1 MRAWRFSLVAW
12 LLSSAVLADQV
23 VYDSGGTSLTLEGV
37 IVGNDERE
45 VVILTDFDEKAR
57 IPKGSVTQVK
67 EGPHAV
73 KECLALHEKASADNT
88 VAAWVGLARLAKEK
102 SLKLFEREGWERVL
116 KLDAGHEEAHLGVGH
131 VKVDGAWRTKSDAR
145 ARELWK
151 GKLEDMQSEFQ
162 GRPWALVAP
171 VKTEYC
177 DIKCSSTKDV
187 EDKYSAF
194 LSKALFPVY
203 DAAFPQSKFKWHHQ
217 ENGKI
222 FLFANVGQF
231 REYMLVPPGMG
242 GFFNPETNEVYTFHG
257 SFGIR
262 GTTLHVL
269 AHECCHVY
277 QWKITKEMS
286 ACPTWLLEGMATYFG
301 DGAKFRFSFR
311 DKSSEFKASGI
322 AIEPPYDRV
331 ILLKR
336 FLQSDHWYPLDKL
349 LVHPHFA
356 FGGEYYSYG
365 WLAVYWCMDGHQY
378 NAHKGEGRKL
388 LDEYL
393 LHVTGLT
400 TKGGFDN
407 PTHLAQEAEVFKELV
422 TKHLGKSL
430 SAFDEE
436 LKRFIRELRLD
447 PIGTWDRDNRRW
459 KGLGLVL
466 TAPFGFSVVD
476 QKDME
481 GGEVAAFALPAGEYP
496 RISVWAQSN
505 DFLARVDEKLLPRW
519 VDGLYEVEGEKEIRK
534 IEGGTWSEGAV
545 EAVFK
550 GKRQSV
556 VQQTMRKG
564 QGQQQDQQQ
573 GAGKAADVPVVKV
586 RFVGTATPDKV
597 YFFACESTEKRFD
610 ADNEKFFEKFVM
622 GKGIQLGDQN

>member
-1 MRAWRFSLVAW
+1 MRALRFALAAG
-12 LLSSAVLADQV
+12 LLGAAVLADEV
-23 VYDSGGTSLTLEGV
+23 VYDSGGTSLTLKGV
-37 IVGNDERE
+37 ILKEDDRE
-45 VVILTDFDEKAR
+45 VVILTDFEEKVPIAR
-57 IPKGSVTQVK
+57 ASVKQIK
-67 EGPHAV
+67 KGPHAV
-73 KECLALHEKASADNT
+73 AECLARHKKAAEDNT
-88 VAAWVGLARLAKEK
+88 VDAWVELARFAKEK
-102 SLKLFEREGWERVL
+102 GLKLFEREGWERVL
-116 KLDAGHEEAHLGVGH
+116 KLDAEHEEAHLGVGH
-131 VKVDGAWRTKSDAR
+131 VKVGGAWRTKGEAK
-145 ARELWK
+145 AREIWSR
-151 GKLEDMQSEFQ
+151 KLEDLQGEFQ
-162 GRPWALVAP
+162 GRPWAMVAP
-171 VKTEYC
+171 IKTEYC
-177 DIKCSSTKDV
+177 DVKCSSTKEV
-187 EDKYSAF
+187 EEKYVAF
-194 LSKALFPVY
+194 LAKALFPVY

-222 FLFANVGQF
+222 FLFSNVVQF
-231 REYMLVPPGMG
+231 RDYMLVPPGMG

-301 DGAKFRFSFR
+301 DGAKFKFNFR
-311 DKSSEFKASGI
+311 DKASEFKASGI
-322 AIEPPYDRV
+322 TIEPPYDRV

-336 FLQSDHWYPLDKL
+336 VLQSDHWYPLDKL
-349 LVHPHFA
+349 LIHPHFA
-356 FGGEYYSYG
+356 FGGEYYSYA
-365 WLAVYWCMDGHQY
+365 WNTVYWCMDGEKY
-378 NAHKGEGRKL
+378 GAHKGEGRRL

-393 LHVTGLT
+393 LHVTELT

-407 PTHLAQEAEVFKELV
+407 LKHLLAEAEEFKRLV

-447 PIGTWDRDNRRW
+447 PIGTWDRANRRW
-459 KGLGLVL
+459 RGLGLVL
-466 TAPFGFSVVD
+466 TAPVGFSIVD

-481 GGEVAAFALPAGEYP
+481 AGEVAAFTLPARRYP

-519 VDGLYEVEGEKEIRK
+519 VDGLYEVEGEKTVRK
-534 IEGGTWSEGAV
+534 IEGGTWTEGAV

-550 GKRQSV
+550 GRRQAA

-564 QGQQQDQQQ
+564 QQQDEQR
-573 GAGKAADVPVVKV
+573 KEEAAKEAEAALVKV

-597 YFFACESTEKRFD
+597 YFFACESPEKSFD
-610 ADNEKFFEKFVM
+610 ADNEKFFEWFVM
-622 GKGIQLGDQN
+622 KKGVQLGYHN